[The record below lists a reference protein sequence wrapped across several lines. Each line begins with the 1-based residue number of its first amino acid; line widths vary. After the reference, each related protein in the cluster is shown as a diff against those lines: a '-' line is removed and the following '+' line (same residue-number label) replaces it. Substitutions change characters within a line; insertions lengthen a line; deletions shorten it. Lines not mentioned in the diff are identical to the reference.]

1 MYHKKGDFIM
11 EVILNKS
18 YGGFHVS
25 EEGYDLYC
33 KKMGVPICR
42 YGHDYSKFSFIK
54 LHSREEVE
62 RAFVVYHYTKDFGES
77 FSSEDSFSYNPY
89 YIILNENYRFNPTLI
104 EVVKE
109 LGSKASTQYSNL
121 QVIEVPGDNPDDYIV
136 DEYDG
141 FETMHLKVPIY

>member
-1 MYHKKGDFIM
+1 M

-18 YGGFHVS
+18 YGGFRVS

-33 KKMGVPICR
+33 KKMGVPIFR
-42 YGHDYSKFSFIK
+42 YGHDYNKCSYVKIHSEKEAEKFLVVFHFI
-54 LHSREEVE
+54 
-62 RAFVVYHYTKDFGES
+62 KDFGES
-77 FSSEDSFSYNPY
+77 FSANDFFTTNTY
-89 YIILNENYRFNPTLI
+89 YINLNENYRFNPTLI

-109 LGSKASTQYSNL
+109 LGTKVNTLYSNL
-121 QVIEVPGDNPDDYIV
+121 QVIKAPGDNPDDYII